1 MEGTEPWTVRGWAG
15 PPSRSMGRA
24 LAASLCLGPI
34 CQLGL
39 ALGNSMKD
47 ACTPSPIPRTLRF
60 TPLALFSLAGALFS
74 YFSRIHA
81 LSLSDLCSEW
91 PLATLAP
98 SSFSLHPALCF
109 FIVLILSDIFY
120 SCLCVYG
127 LASQPTLM
135 QALCKQ
141 GLHCVH
147 FCVSCAQNSACTSWY
162 SLGIC

>member
-120 SCLCVYG
+120 SYLCVYG